1 MRGVI
6 RLLLVDDHAVLRA
19 GLRSLLDAQ
28 SDMDV
33 VGEAGD
39 GAACLELA
47 ERLKPD
53 VILLDLNMP
62 GMGGLEVLEGLTQR
76 VPESRVL
83 VLTMHDDAGY
93 LRQTLGAG
101 SSGYVLKS
109 AAGDE
114 LLSAVRSV
122 HGGGTYLSPSHT
134 RELVDAV
141 LSPETGDPDGDKAR
155 FDTLSRREGQV
166 FRLLALGHSNREI
179 AELLFLSVKTVETYK
194 ARVMQKLGLKSRA
207 ALVRLA
213 LKLGVLSDE
222 A

>member
-1 MRGVI
+1 VRGVI

-28 SDMDV
+28 SDMAV

-62 GMGGLEVLEGLTQR
+62 GMGGLEVLQALTEG
-76 VPESRVL
+76 VPQSRVL

-93 LRQTLGAG
+93 LRQALAAG

-122 HGGGTYLSPSHT
+122 HTGGTYLSSSHT
-134 RELVDAV
+134 RELVEAV
-141 LSPETGDPDGDKAR
+141 LTPEPGDPDGDKAR
-155 FDTLSRREGQV
+155 FETLSQREGQV

-179 AELLFLSVKTVETYK
+179 AELLFLSVKTIETYK

-213 LKLGVLSDE
+213 LKLGVLRDE